1 MLAWCRDTTMT
12 SAAHRRITLRQ
23 SLSATSRIPVGD
35 EMFQDFKAFIM
46 RGSVVDLAVGIVIGA
61 SFTAIV
67 TSLVDDLISP
77 MANVF
82 GSLDF
87 SSWEIQIGQATLMPG
102 NFLNALIAF
111 LVIAAVVFFL
121 IVRPL
126 ARMHRQ
132 REDEAEAAAAASPT
146 EVELLIE
153 IRDELRKRSTSDPA
167 PTES

>member
-12 SAAHRRITLRQ
+12 SAAHHRITLRR
-23 SLSATSRIPVGD
+23 SLSAASRIPAGD

-132 REDEAEAAAAASPT
+132 REDETEAAAGPT

-167 PTES
+167 PIES